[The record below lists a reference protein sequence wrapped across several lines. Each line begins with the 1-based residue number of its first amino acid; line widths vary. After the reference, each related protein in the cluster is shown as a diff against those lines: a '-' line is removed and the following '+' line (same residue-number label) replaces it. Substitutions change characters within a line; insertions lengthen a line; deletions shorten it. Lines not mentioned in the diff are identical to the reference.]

1 LRLSDRHRLALVHLR
16 RADEEPVDD
25 WLRERCDLVEAI
37 TVSDPASSRRWRRSA
52 KVARGLIEGKP
63 IQVIDFSSGE
73 CAARLKEVALRWR
86 PDVIHVEL
94 EAMGQYLPALAGL
107 PGRRLLVLV
116 EPAARTAEEI
126 WQTSKGLNRIL
137 RFLDR
142 RAWRMFERTIA
153 GKAHAVVV
161 LTEGDREAA
170 LVVAGGA
177 PVRTIPL
184 GAELPSQPLDPVGAP
199 PPTVL
204 FVGGFGHQPNVD
216 AALTLATRIFPDV
229 LAQRPESRLY
239 LVGDKPP
246 AEIRA
251 LADGSVVVT
260 GGVPDVLP
268 YLMQAAVVAAPVGVG
283 GGMRLKVL
291 EALAAG
297 KALVATRL
305 AVEGLAIRDGE
316 HALVVDSD
324 AAFAEALLRLL
335 DDPGERRRLGT
346 GAREWAEQHLDLS
359 LSTTAYERLYDELLS
374 APPP

>member
-1 LRLSDRHRLALVHLR
+1 
-16 RADEEPVDD
+16 VDD

-37 TVSDPASSRRWRRSA
+37 TVSDPAGSRRWRRGA

-94 EAMGQYLPALAGL
+94 EAMGQYLPVLVGL

-116 EPAARTAEEI
+116 EPAGRTAEEI

-153 GKAHAVVV
+153 GKADAVVV

-170 LVVAGGA
+170 SVVAGGA
-177 PVRTIPL
+177 PVQTIPL
-184 GAELPSQPLDPVGAP
+184 GAELPSQPLDPVGGP

-204 FVGGFGHQPNVD
+204 FVGGFGHQPNVE

-229 LAQRPESRLY
+229 LARRPESRLY

-268 YLMQAAVVAAPVGVG
+268 YLMQAAVVVAPVGVG

-297 KALVATRL
+297 KALVATPL

-316 HALVVDSD
+316 HALVVDSE

-346 GAREWAEQHLDLS
+346 GARKWAEQHLDLS
-359 LSTTAYERLYDELLS
+359 VSTTAYERLYDELLS
-374 APPP
+374 LPPP